1 MKKLLGSLL
10 LFITTIIWGAAFT
23 AQSSAAENIG
33 SFTFITARE
42 VLAAGVLIIAA
53 AIRMITTGAKKSAKP
68 AGNKLSKKRLVTGG
82 ILCGITLF
90 IGMSTQQL
98 GIAAYP
104 PDAASSGRAGFLTA
118 TYVIMIPIVQ
128 RITGKKLS
136 LPVLLAVFGCIAG
149 MYLLCLSNG
158 FSGIYLGDLLELCC
172 AAGFTSYILVVDRF
186 NKEDGLYLSI
196 IQSVVCAVISAVF
209 MLITEK
215 PDINILIQAWLPV
228 VYAGVLSSGVG
239 YTLQILGQK
248 TAEPA
253 VASVIMSMES
263 VFAALFGWII
273 LGEILSIRELSG
285 CALVFASVILAQ
297 VPDFIN
303 MKKNRKIKQ

>member
-10 LFITTIIWGAAFT
+10 LFITTVIWGAAFT

-33 SFTFITARE
+33 AFTFITARE
-42 VLAAGVLIIAA
+42 VLAAAALIIVASFRFVFSA
-53 AIRMITTGAKKSAKP
+53 RKKESSHP
-68 AGNKLSKKRLVTGG
+68 EKRLSRRRLIIGG

-90 IGMSTQQL
+90 LGMSLQQL
-98 GIAAYP
+98 GISAYP
-104 PDAASSGRAGFLTA
+104 AEAASSGRAGFLTA

-158 FSGIYLGDLLELCC
+158 LSGIYLGDLLELGC
-172 AAGFTSYILVVDRF
+172 AAGFTSYIIVVDRF
-186 NKEDGLYLSI
+186 SKEDGLYLSI
-196 IQSVVCAVISAVF
+196 IQSVVCAVISAAVMF
-209 MLITEK
+209 ITEK
-215 PDINILIQAWLPV
+215 PDMGILIQAWLPV

-239 YTLQILGQK
+239 YTFQILGQK

-263 VFAALFGWII
+263 VFAALFGWVI
-273 LGEILSIRELSG
+273 LGEMLNFRELSG

-303 MKKNRKIKQ
+303 MKKQKENLS